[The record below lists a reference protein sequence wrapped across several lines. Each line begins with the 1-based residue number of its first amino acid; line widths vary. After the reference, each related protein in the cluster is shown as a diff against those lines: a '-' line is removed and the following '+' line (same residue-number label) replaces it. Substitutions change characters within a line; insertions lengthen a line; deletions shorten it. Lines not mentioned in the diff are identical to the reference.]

1 MKGMEGMK
9 GKKRKQGAAYILV
22 AMAAAAAA
30 VETSAATKE
39 GIKWTAAAKGKK
51 ERSKLGKHKHL
62 RVK

>member
-22 AMAAAAAA
+22 AMAAA
-30 VETSAATKE
+30 VGTSATTKE
-39 GIKWTAAAKGKK
+39 GIKWTAAARK
-51 ERSKLGKHKHL
+51 ERSKLRKHKHL